1 MKSPDFAERI
11 AKIRRDYKLT
21 QSELGKQLGVSNR
34 AVSKWENGISNPQIE
49 IIYKMCK
56 MYGKDLDYFFEDSN
70 DAVSDKKKINKTM
83 PTIRELYKIGRGPS
97 SSHTMGPEKAS
108 FIFKARYPD
117 ADSFKAILYGSL
129 ARTGKGHMT
138 DFSIIETMK
147 PKICEVEFDYT
158 TTDIPHPNT
167 LDIIGYK
174 DGREIGKLRFMSV
187 GGGQIKIEGESLKE
201 NENLYP
207 HHSFDEIKKY
217 CDEHEI
223 RLWQYVEMVE
233 GKEIF
238 DFVLEVW
245 EQMQKTVKSGISKM
259 GVIPGRLGVQ
269 KKANH
274 LYNQHHIDETNE
286 TRENRMVASFAFAV
300 GEENACGETIVTSPT
315 CGASG
320 VVPAVMCY
328 YKKKRDFSDEDI
340 VHALETAALIGN
352 LVKTNA
358 SISGAECGCQAEI
371 GTACAMASAGLAEL
385 LGMNLSQIE
394 YAAEIAIE
402 HHLGLTCDP
411 IYGLVQIPCIER
423 NAVAAMRAIN
433 AVNLANFLTDTRKIS
448 FDLVVDTMYETGKDL
463 SKLYKETAE
472 GGLSKLYK

>member
-1 MKSPDFAERI
+1 MKGPDFSERI
-11 AKIRRDYKLT
+11 LALRREYDLT

-49 IIYKMCK
+49 IIYQICK
-56 MYGKDLDYFFEDSN
+56 MYGKNLDYFFEKSG
-70 DAVSDKKKINKTM
+70 APEKSISKSDKAM

-97 SSHTMGPEKAS
+97 SSHTMGPEKACVV
-108 FIFKARYPD
+108 FKERYPD
-117 ADSFKAILYGSL
+117 AESFKAVLYGSL

-147 PKICEVEFDYT
+147 PKECVVEFDYAS
-158 TTDIPHPNT
+158 TDFSHPNT

-174 DGREIGKLRFMSV
+174 NGVEYAVMRFMSV
-187 GGGQIKIEGESLKE
+187 GGGQIKIDGEELRE

-207 HHSFDEIKKY
+207 LHTFDEIKKY
-217 CDEHEI
+217 CEEHDM
-223 RLWQYVEMVE
+223 RLWQYVEMIE
-233 GKEIF
+233 GKEIHS
-238 DFVLEVW
+238 FVQTVW
-245 EQMQKTVKSGISKM
+245 EQMQNTIKSGISKT

-274 LYNQHHIDETNE
+274 LYNQHHIDETTE

-320 VVPAVMCY
+320 VVPAVMYY
-328 YKKKRDFSDEDI
+328 YKKKRSFTDEDI

-448 FDLVVDTMYETGKDL
+448 FDLVVETMYETGRDL
-463 SKLYKETAE
+463 SKHYKETAE

>member
-1 MKSPDFAERI
+1 MSAPDFSQRI
-11 AKIRRDYKLT
+11 ALLRKEYNLT

-49 IIYKMCK
+49 LIYKMCK
-56 MYGKDLDYFFEDSN
+56 IYDKNLDYFFEGDEKAFVE
-70 DAVSDKKKINKTM
+70 DTKKDKAM

-108 FIFKARYPD
+108 LMFMERYPE
-117 ADSFKAILYGSL
+117 ADSFKAVLYGSL

-147 PKICEVEFDYT
+147 PKKCEVEFDYMEK
-158 TTDIPHPNT
+158 DIPHPNT

-174 DGREIGKLRFMSV
+174 GGKEIGKLRFFSV
-187 GGGQIKIEGESLKE
+187 GGGQIKIDGEELHE
-201 NENLYP
+201 NKNLYP
-207 HHSFDEIKKY
+207 LHSFDKIKKY
-217 CDEHEI
+217 CEEHEM
-223 RLWQYVEMVE
+223 RLWQYVEMIE
-233 GKEIF
+233 GKDIY
-238 DFVLEVW
+238 DFVLSVW
-245 EQMQKTVKSGISKM
+245 HQMQRSIKSGISKT
-259 GVIPGRLGVQ
+259 GVIPGRLGVH

-274 LYNQHHIDETNE
+274 LYNQNHIDETGE

-300 GEENACGETIVTSPT
+300 GEENACGETIVTAPT

-320 VVPAVMCY
+320 VVPAVMFY
-328 YKKKRDFSDEDI
+328 YQKKRDFADRDI
-340 VHALETAALIGN
+340 VHALETAALVGN

-371 GTACAMASAGLAEL
+371 GTACAMAAAGLAEL
-385 LGMNLSQIE
+385 LGLSLSQIE

-433 AVNLANFLTDTRKIS
+433 AVNLSNFLSDTRKIS

-463 SKLYKETAE
+463 SKHYKETAE

>member
-1 MKSPDFAERI
+1 MKSPDFSERI
-11 AKIRRDYKLT
+11 QNLRKEYDLT

-34 AVSKWENGISNPQIE
+34 AVSKWENGISNPQID

-56 MYGKDLDYFFEDSN
+56 MYGKDLDYFFEAPSSFDGTKS
-70 DAVSDKKKINKTM
+70 KKEKAM

-97 SSHTMGPEKAS
+97 SSHTMGPEKACLV
-108 FIFKARYPD
+108 FKEKYPD
-117 ADSFKAILYGSL
+117 AESFKAVLYGSL
-129 ARTGKGHMT
+129 AKTGKGHMT
-138 DFSIIETMK
+138 DYSIIETMK
-147 PKICEVEFDYT
+147 PKSCEVEFNYT
-158 TTDIPHPNT
+158 ETELPHPNT

-174 DGREIGKLRFMSV
+174 GGKEVARLRFMSV
-187 GGGQIKIEGESLKE
+187 GGGQIKIEGEELHE
-201 NENLYP
+201 NKNLYP
-207 HHSFDEIKKY
+207 LHSFDEIKKY
-217 CDEHEI
+217 CEEHEM
-223 RLWQYVEMVE
+223 RLWQYVEMIE
-233 GKEIF
+233 GKEIHS
-238 DFVLEVW
+238 FVADVW
-245 EQMQKTVKSGISKM
+245 EQMQKTIKDGISKT

-269 KKANH
+269 KKAKH
-274 LYNQHHIDETNE
+274 LYNQHHIDETTE
-286 TRENRMVASFAFAV
+286 TRENRMVASFAFAT
-300 GEENACGETIVTSPT
+300 GEENACGETIVTAPT

-320 VVPAVMCY
+320 VVPAVMYY

-340 VHALETAALIGN
+340 IHALETAALIGN

-371 GTACAMASAGLAEL
+371 GTACAMASAGLSEL

-448 FDLVVDTMYETGKDL
+448 FDLVVDTMYETGRDL
-463 SKLYKETAE
+463 SKHYKETAE
-472 GGLSKLYK
+472 GGLSKLYR